1 MIQCFQNCSLLAGAS
16 AIALA
21 TTMTLT
27 SSAAEMSHKSPQLEQ
42 QEVALQPKQV
52 RVTGK
57 QGQYRGQVVVN
68 APIATTWKVVTDYNN
83 FERFLPNVVSSQLLK
98 TNGNQKVFEQTQR
111 IRAFIFNKQVRVRIA
126 VTETYPQ
133 QVTFKVVSGDIKSLQ
148 GVWRLQPISRNQV
161 LLVHQ
166 VAVNPGST
174 SNRDLFFR
182 VYKDSLTN
190 TLAAMKRES
199 ERRAAKK

>member
-1 MIQCFQNCSLLAGAS
+1 MNQCFQNCSLLA
-16 AIALA
+16 IVLA
-21 TTMTLT
+21 TTMTPT
-27 SSAAEMSHKSPQLEQ
+27 PPTAAEVFHKSPQIAQ
-42 QEVALQPKQV
+42 QEVALQPKQA

-57 QGQYRGQVVVN
+57 QGQYRGQVVIN
-68 APIATTWKVVTDYNN
+68 APIATTWKVVTDYND

-133 QVTFKVVSGDIKSLQ
+133 QVAFKVVSGDIKSLQ

-166 VAVNPGST
+166 VAVDPGST
-174 SNRDLFFR
+174 SNRDLFFSI
-182 VYKDSLTN
+182 YKDSLAD

-199 ERRAAKK
+199 ERRIAKK

>member
-1 MIQCFQNCSLLAGAS
+1 MIQCLQNCSLLA
-16 AIALA
+16 IALT

-27 SSAAEMSHKSPQLEQ
+27 PSAAEVSHKSPQLEQ
-42 QEVALQPKQV
+42 QEVALHPKQV

-98 TNGNQKVFEQTQR
+98 TSGNQKVFEQTQR

-133 QVTFKVVSGDIKSLQ
+133 QVAFKVVSGDIKSLQ
-148 GVWRLQPISRNQV
+148 GIWRLQPISRNQV

-166 VAVNPGST
+166 VAIDPGST

-182 VYKDSLTN
+182 IYKNSLAD
-190 TLAAMKRES
+190 TLGAMKRES
-199 ERRAAKK
+199 ERRATKK

>member
-1 MIQCFQNCSLLAGAS
+1 MIQCLQNCSLL

-27 SSAAEMSHKSPQLEQ
+27 PSAAAEVFDTPQLEQ
-42 QEVALQPKQV
+42 QEVTLQPKQV

-98 TNGNQKVFEQTQR
+98 TSGNQKVFEQTQR

-133 QVTFKVVSGDIKSLQ
+133 QVAFKVVSGDIKSLQ

-182 VYKDSLTN
+182 IYKDSLAD
-190 TLAAMKRES
+190 TLGAMKRES
-199 ERRAAKK
+199 ERRTAKK